1 MRGGRVAVL
10 AAVGLAIILVIK
22 WWDKDEAEP
31 VGFPEPEA
39 GADAQQPRT
48 PSQRA
53 RTPFVTV
60 SGPDLEQA
68 VSVLTKVVDEHA
80 SDPGNPWAIAHGVLA
95 RGEAFTVDGEPAVP
109 FLYENYAEVQ
119 QIGDDKLV
127 AFPRKNDAGVEIE
140 PHTDLVLK
148 AITEVGVDPHTVV
161 HVSGEEFEVADTWRH
176 SLATTYLDKST
187 GDSSYDSPNDMPW
200 GVQAL
205 ALWAPPDLR
214 WKSFTGTEM
223 TMDDLAKLM
232 VHVLTK
238 ESDFMIRSMMAG
250 EDFEKRRQGVLAY
263 TCGGAH
269 LLQGSIA
276 VVAGGFGGTDE
287 REKMRVQGQL
297 SFYRFPV
304 EIGIYDK
311 AMQEHPEHR
320 LVLMSQQLKF
330 TGHWLES
337 VHKLMAAGLYEP
349 NAIEQQTLSTA
360 IDVLISTTKELK
372 ALGAFDNLEQIDT
385 ENHQLYLDLVGDS
398 AHAIRGVEL
407 ATGRQEFLY

>member
-1 MRGGRVAVL
+1 
-10 AAVGLAIILVIK
+10 
-22 WWDKDEAEP
+22 
-31 VGFPEPEA
+31 
-39 GADAQQPRT
+39 
-48 PSQRA
+48 
-53 RTPFVTV
+53 
-60 SGPDLEQA
+60 
-68 VSVLTKVVDEHA
+68 
-80 SDPGNPWAIAHGVLA
+80 
-95 RGEAFTVDGEPAVP
+95 
-109 FLYENYAEVQ
+109 
-119 QIGDDKLV
+119 
-127 AFPRKNDAGVEIE
+127 
-140 PHTDLVLK
+140 
-148 AITEVGVDPHTVV
+148 
-161 HVSGEEFEVADTWRH
+161 
-176 SLATTYLDKST
+176 
-187 GDSSYDSPNDMPW
+187 
-200 GVQAL
+200 
-205 ALWAPPDLR
+205 
-214 WKSFTGTEM
+214 M